1 MTRELAEEEFYPH
14 RPDKARKKRNAE
26 RRDSVNAEHLY
37 RLRIVAEQ
45 HRAAVAGPPAQAL
58 LAESCLPVVK
68 IQPDVR
74 VKELELIHRRY
85 WRCRGFGER
94 VDRGYGR
101 PRRVRERGCGRTV
114 LILTSNISDPTA
126 SCGPGGKPRDGI
138 ESSLVWSAKVIDKSL
153 SERITVR
160 KTKRL
165 T

>member
-1 MTRELAEEEFYPH
+1 MTRELAEEEFCPH
-14 RPDKARKKRNAE
+14 RSEPTEKR
-26 RRDSVNAEHLY
+26 RQFQRSDSVQTEHLY

-138 ESSLVWSAKVIDKSL
+138 ESSFVWPPKVID
-153 SERITVR
+153 
-160 KTKRL
+160 
-165 T
+165 

>member
-1 MTRELAEEEFYPH
+1 MTRELAEEEFNPR

-45 HRAAVAGPPAQAL
+45 HRAAIAGPPPQAL
-58 LAESCLPVVK
+58 LPKGHLPVVE
-68 IQPDVR
+68 IQPDIS
-74 VKELELIHRRY
+74 VKKLELIYGRY
-85 WRCRGFGER
+85 RCSRWFR
-94 VDRGYGR
+94 DKVDRSYGR

-138 ESSLVWSAKVIDKSL
+138 ESSFVWPPKVID
-153 SERITVR
+153 
-160 KTKRL
+160 
-165 T
+165 